1 MQQPRGRQRGTTLIE
16 TLAATAVMTVLGGTL
31 MVLTT
36 SARNVFW
43 ADTTLTE
50 LSGYLDAS
58 TEQLKK
64 DIWKAVD
71 AGAGGA
77 CPTPAG
83 PLPIGVTQWLCLDMG
98 PANPGVYKAG
108 DVRYIIQNPPVV
120 LPPVPPSPDVR
131 LIRQVYNGA
140 AWTQARTMAHYVQF
154 NAGALPT
161 VAVAGAPSKGKLVTF
176 GIAVQKSAVGIPP
189 MKRSI
194 AKVKYHLQTP

>member
-1 MQQPRGRQRGTTLIE
+1 MIE
-16 TLAATAVMTVLGGTL
+16 TMVATAVMTILGGTL
-31 MVLTT
+31 MVVTT

-50 LSGYLDAS
+50 LSGYIDAS

-71 AGAGGA
+71 AKAVYAGAGET

-83 PLPIGVTQWLCLDMG
+83 PVIVGLTQWLCLDVF
-98 PANPGVYKAG
+98 PANPGQYPKIG
-108 DVRYIIQNPPVV
+108 DIRYIIQNPP
-120 LPPVPPSPDVR
+120 LGPPPPPASQPDVR

-140 AWTQARTMAHYVQF
+140 AWTQARIMAHYVVSGIS
-154 NAGALPT
+154 NSPAT
-161 VAVAGAPSKGKLVTF
+161 VEVVAPSTRKLVTF
-176 GIAVQKSAVGIPP
+176 GITVQKAAVGIPP